1 MLANEQVHVHNERNF
16 PQIKLNSEINVPF
29 LSNEHGD
36 ILFLSQN
43 NSAHIIL
50 FHLKNKN
57 FYRREKKNRWKRA
70 KHCYS
75 GMQIMTART
84 STV

>member
-1 MLANEQVHVHNERNF
+1 MLANERVHVHNERNF

-29 LSNEHGD
+29 LSIEHVD
-36 ILFLSQN
+36 ILFLSQTD

-57 FYRREKKNRWKRA
+57 FYRTEKKIGESVLN
-70 KHCYS
+70 
-75 GMQIMTART
+75 
-84 STV
+84 TVTLECKL